1 MAGGAAASL
10 LLGTRPFLL
19 RRINAPFS
27 TFRGAWLDSCL
38 TFLIFSHLLTSRI
51 NAPAHLHTGRAAGK
65 GEEMGLGSPSR
76 SLGTSNM
83 DTVQLG
89 GLAKF
94 LPLTVNAWV
103 PAAA

>member
-1 MAGGAAASL
+1 
-10 LLGTRPFLL
+10 
-19 RRINAPFS
+19 
-27 TFRGAWLDSCL
+27 
-38 TFLIFSHLLTSRI
+38 
-51 NAPAHLHTGRAAGK
+51 
-65 GEEMGLGSPSR
+65 MGLGSPSR

-94 LPLTVNAWV
+94 LPLTVNTWV